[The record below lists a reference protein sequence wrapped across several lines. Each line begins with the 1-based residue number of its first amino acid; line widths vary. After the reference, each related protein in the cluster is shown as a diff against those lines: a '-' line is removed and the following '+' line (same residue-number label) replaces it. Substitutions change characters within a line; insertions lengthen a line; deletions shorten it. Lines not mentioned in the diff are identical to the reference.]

1 MFNLNEAYENKEKLL
16 GLFLDLKKAFDSI
29 NHEILFYKLCFYGIR
44 GVALQLFKSYLE
56 NRKQFTAFNSN
67 NSDMQSITCG
77 VPQGSILGP
86 ILFLI
91 YINDLPCSS
100 SILQFLMF
108 ADDTNIFLKHR
119 DIDRSKELMN
129 TELMKVHNWFL
140 ANKLVLNVSKTHFMT
155 FGNNSNISN
164 VDLVINGLEIEQLK
178 TVKFLGVFIDEDM
191 KWKSHVSNILTNV
204 SRNVGV
210 INKMRDYLPQHILL
224 LLYNSLVLPHLNY
237 CIILWGCCNKYL
249 LERLYK
255 LQKRAVR
262 IVIFK

>member
-1 MFNLNEAYENKEKLL
+1 MYVCTFVKLLAFLNKNDILFNRQFGFREKHSTLLALCDFLFNLNEAYENKEKLL
-16 GLFLDLKKAFDSI
+16 GLFLDFKKAFDSI

-56 NRKQFTAFNSN
+56 NRKQFTAFNSH

-86 ILFLI
+86 ILFVI
-91 YINDLPCSS
+91 YINDFPCSS

-140 ANKLVLNVSKTHFMT
+140 ANKLVLNVSKTNFMT
-155 FGNNSNISN
+155 FGNTCIYFNLQRTNF
-164 VDLVINGLEIEQLK
+164 LE
-178 TVKFLGVFIDEDM
+178 
-191 KWKSHVSNILTNV
+191 
-204 SRNVGV
+204 
-210 INKMRDYLPQHILL
+210 
-224 LLYNSLVLPHLNY
+224 
-237 CIILWGCCNKYL
+237 
-249 LERLYK
+249 
-255 LQKRAVR
+255 
-262 IVIFK
+262 

>member
-1 MFNLNEAYENKEKLL
+1 
-16 GLFLDLKKAFDSI
+16 
-29 NHEILFYKLCFYGIR
+29 
-44 GVALQLFKSYLE
+44 
-56 NRKQFTAFNSN
+56 
-67 NSDMQSITCG
+67 
-77 VPQGSILGP
+77 
-86 ILFLI
+86 
-91 YINDLPCSS
+91 
-100 SILQFLMF
+100 
-108 ADDTNIFLKHR
+108 
-119 DIDRSKELMN
+119 
-129 TELMKVHNWFL
+129 MKVHNWFL

-178 TVKFLGVFIDEDM
+178 TVKFLGVFIDEDI

-204 SRNVGV
+204 SINVGI

-237 CIILWGCCNKYL
+237 CIILWGCCNKYV

-262 IVIFK
+262 IVTQSSYLSHSKPLFIKLRILPIFQLYEYNLGIFMFLFKKQVLPDMFNSLFVQNSDVHNYNTRTKSHLRVEYGTLKFSHTILTYK